1 MCYRV
6 NLVQTSASKGLLR
19 MVRRPAHGPRVDV
32 IQLAA
37 RAWAP
42 IIITLS
48 VFKQVL
54 LAISHYS
61 RDGAVV
67 TDRNERQPPQNGGG
81 GHDVDDRFRF
91 GLIQLLRS
99 ALTSLPPPRGGIPE
113 VHNGYSNVNSLHIMY
128 SLPFWCAQCLHKV
141 YIAHAHLPG
150 A

>member
-1 MCYRV
+1 
-6 NLVQTSASKGLLR
+6 
-19 MVRRPAHGPRVDV
+19 MVRRPAHGPRFDV

-81 GHDVDDRFRF
+81 GHDVRTPRPYP
-91 GLIQLLRS
+91 S
-99 ALTSLPPPRGGIPE
+99 KAAAVPPDAANAAQTGGGGGDGSGVDQGV
-113 VHNGYSNVNSLHIMY
+113 VHQASDNDEMVEPAATGTG
-128 SLPFWCAQCLHKV
+128 W
-141 YIAHAHLPG
+141 PG